1 MDVNQLMI
9 PVYINEKIVLDMLAI
24 IEDGFSTVSQVSYSD
39 HKENSNAQ
47 KIEAEVS
54 TSASI
59 LSKLLKID
67 LKGELSHSGNCGE
80 TENTTKE
87 KVHTNVSLLSKFRAF
102 LTDANILKSGFD
114 ISNMKIG
121 DFIEVEGEL
130 QKNPLINCMDI
141 FVDVLRMADIFA
153 EKPQLNA
160 KTQAKAQK
168 QQQDETMKKIK
179 SFASELKH
187 SGTVDFILSDSAGTV
202 VLSAQEQY
210 LSNDN
215 ISEILGGHFK
225 VLGKVIAICAD
236 KTESIDLLR
245 KTTLSILPHDLLADM
260 FLCLQNEDM
269 KQYNLP
275 ELKTEIS
282 GPAVIV
288 IPVAILCITV
298 NIFGL
303 YPSIYRELPR
313 LQALARLQI
322 VGVLFIS
329 S

>member
-47 KIEAEVS
+47 KIEAGVS

-141 FVDVLRMADIFA
+141 FVDMLRMADIFA

-288 IPVAILCITV
+288 IPVAI
-298 NIFGL
+298 
-303 YPSIYRELPR
+303 Y
-313 LQALARLQI
+313 A
-322 VGVLFIS
+322 
-329 S
+329 

>member
-47 KIEAEVS
+47 KIEAGVS

-59 LSKLLKID
+59 LSKLLEID

-141 FVDVLRMADIFA
+141 FVDMLRMADIFA

-225 VLGKVIAICAD
+225 VLGKVIAICSD

-288 IPVAILCITV
+288 IPVAI
-298 NIFGL
+298 
-303 YPSIYRELPR
+303 Y
-313 LQALARLQI
+313 A
-322 VGVLFIS
+322 
-329 S
+329 

>member
-245 KTTLSILPHDLLADM
+245 KTTLSISWV
-260 FLCLQNEDM
+260 FV
-269 KQYNLP
+269 KQFSRNDTATACQDWLRVP
-275 ELKTEIS
+275 
-282 GPAVIV
+282 G
-288 IPVAILCITV
+288 
-298 NIFGL
+298 
-303 YPSIYRELPR
+303 
-313 LQALARLQI
+313 
-322 VGVLFIS
+322 
-329 S
+329 

>member
-47 KIEAEVS
+47 KIEAGVS

-121 DFIEVEGEL
+121 DFTEVEGEL

-141 FVDVLRMADIFA
+141 FVDMLRMADIFA

-288 IPVAILCITV
+288 IPVAI
-298 NIFGL
+298 
-303 YPSIYRELPR
+303 Y
-313 LQALARLQI
+313 A
-322 VGVLFIS
+322 
-329 S
+329 

>member
-47 KIEAEVS
+47 KIEAGVS

-130 QKNPLINCMDI
+130 QKNPLVNCMDI

-260 FLCLQNEDM
+260 FSCLQNEDM

-288 IPVAILCITV
+288 IPVAI
-298 NIFGL
+298 
-303 YPSIYRELPR
+303 Y
-313 LQALARLQI
+313 A
-322 VGVLFIS
+322 
-329 S
+329 

>member
-47 KIEAEVS
+47 KIEAGVS

-130 QKNPLINCMDI
+130 QKNPPINCMDI
-141 FVDVLRMADIFA
+141 FVDMLRMADIFA

-288 IPVAILCITV
+288 IPVAI
-298 NIFGL
+298 
-303 YPSIYRELPR
+303 Y
-313 LQALARLQI
+313 A
-322 VGVLFIS
+322 
-329 S
+329 

>member
-245 KTTLSILPHDLLADM
+245 KTTLSILSHDLLADM

-288 IPVAILCITV
+288 IPVAI
-298 NIFGL
+298 
-303 YPSIYRELPR
+303 Y
-313 LQALARLQI
+313 A
-322 VGVLFIS
+322 
-329 S
+329 

>member
-47 KIEAEVS
+47 KIEAGVS

-141 FVDVLRMADIFA
+141 FVDMLSMADIFA

-288 IPVAILCITV
+288 IPVAI
-298 NIFGL
+298 
-303 YPSIYRELPR
+303 Y
-313 LQALARLQI
+313 A
-322 VGVLFIS
+322 
-329 S
+329 

>member
-141 FVDVLRMADIFA
+141 FVDMLRMADIFA

-168 QQQDETMKKIK
+168 QQQDETI

-288 IPVAILCITV
+288 IPVAI
-298 NIFGL
+298 
-303 YPSIYRELPR
+303 Y
-313 LQALARLQI
+313 A
-322 VGVLFIS
+322 
-329 S
+329 

>member
-47 KIEAEVS
+47 KIETEVS

-288 IPVAILCITV
+288 IPVAI
-298 NIFGL
+298 
-303 YPSIYRELPR
+303 Y
-313 LQALARLQI
+313 A
-322 VGVLFIS
+322 
-329 S
+329 